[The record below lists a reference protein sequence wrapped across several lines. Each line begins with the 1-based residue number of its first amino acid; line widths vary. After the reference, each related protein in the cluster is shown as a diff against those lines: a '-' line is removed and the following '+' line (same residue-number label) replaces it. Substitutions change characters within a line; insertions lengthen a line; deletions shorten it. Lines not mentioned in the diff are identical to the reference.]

1 MKSLPR
7 HGLVLAQKIWIPIS
21 LVQTLL
27 KSETEQKVSKEEQSA
42 NSSDQRD
49 FTTRPISNGAVRNF
63 IANN

>member
-1 MKSLPR
+1 M
-7 HGLVLAQKIWIPIS
+7 
-21 LVQTLL
+21 VQTLL
-27 KSETEQKVSKEEQSA
+27 KSETEQKVSKEQQPA